1 MRGSPPII
9 VVLGASSGTGHMVL
23 QVAERLG
30 FTTRIAV
37 CNGKNMSWVQQHCRP
52 THCIDYTNT
61 NVFDRTKSILRD
73 DLGSE
78 TIDVVLDCV
87 TSEDSRDSNVQYPKT
102 FLPITQ
108 HRYIR
113 LGGRLGDWVLAG
125 FERRGMNC
133 FGKEKLFWIKFP
145 YSSDH
150 LRQLQE
156 WADDDGANVKPRVQ
170 SVVDGMS
177 VEGVQEAMDQI
188 LSRRVA
194 GKIVVKVLTDEN
206 K

>member
-1 MRGSPPII
+1 M
-9 VVLGASSGTGHMVL
+9 
-23 QVAERLG
+23 
-30 FTTRIAV
+30 
-37 CNGKNMSWVQQHCRP
+37 
-52 THCIDYTNT
+52 
-61 NVFDRTKSILRD
+61 
-73 DLGSE
+73 
-78 TIDVVLDCV
+78 
-87 TSEDSRDSNVQYPKT
+87 
-102 FLPITQ
+102 
-108 HRYIR
+108 
-113 LGGRLGDWVLAG
+113 
-125 FERRGMNC
+125 
-133 FGKEKLFWIKFP
+133 FWIEFP

-170 SVVDGMS
+170 SAVDGMS